1 MEESVYN
8 YNNVLLKIKISHNVS
23 KCCNTKIRIKYYF
36 KNQQILNL
44 TILTQQK
51 SLEIV

>member
-23 KCCNTKIRIKYYF
+23 KCCNTKNKD
-36 KNQQILNL
+36 KILF
-44 TILTQQK
+44 
-51 SLEIV
+51 